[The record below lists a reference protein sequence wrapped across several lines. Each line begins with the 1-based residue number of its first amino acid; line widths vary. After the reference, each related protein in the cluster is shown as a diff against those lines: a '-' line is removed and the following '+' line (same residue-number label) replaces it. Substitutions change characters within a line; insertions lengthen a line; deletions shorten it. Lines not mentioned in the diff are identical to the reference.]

1 MHRFLK
7 TWASPIA
14 IIAGILF
21 YRILDPLSFLIPSLL
36 FSMIFIT
43 CCSLSLKE
51 VKFQRMH
58 MILLA
63 SQMISG
69 IVLFLLVK
77 NINPLTAEAVFICVF
92 APTAISA
99 TVVAPLIGGNIASLT
114 LYTLLGN
121 LVTAISLPV
130 LLPLLGIKDD
140 MPFFQSFM
148 YILRQLFVMLIV
160 PLLGAL
166 FLSRL
171 LPGAYN
177 AIRRY
182 QSISFYLWIL
192 SFAIVIA
199 RSVRYF
205 LDFGKDNISVVAAV
219 AGSSLIICIFQYW
232 LGRKIG
238 ARYGDMISGGQA
250 LGHKNTVLAI
260 WIAQSYMQ
268 PLTSIA
274 PTAYILWQASF
285 NGFQVWKYN
294 RYE

>member
-1 MHRFLK
+1 
-7 TWASPIA
+7 
-14 IIAGILF
+14 
-21 YRILDPLSFLIPSLL
+21 
-36 FSMIFIT
+36 
-43 CCSLSLKE
+43 
-51 VKFQRMH
+51 